1 MNVFL
6 EIATRLGG
14 ADGGE
19 IVHRGFEK
27 FGNIVFD
34 LLAQAGVLES
44 LAQICLFNVCESATQ
59 RTFHNVVVHH
69 CSARESGNVA
79 GVPHGIVPAAREQ

>member
-6 EIATRLGG
+6 EVATRLGG

-19 IVHRGFEK
+19 IVRRGFEK

-34 LLAQAGVLES
+34 LPAQAGFLRASRRSVFS
-44 LAQICLFNVCESATQ
+44 MWVNPPPSGHFTTSSFTIAGLANRGMSRACRTAPFQRLF
-59 RTFHNVVVHH
+59 
-69 CSARESGNVA
+69 
-79 GVPHGIVPAAREQ
+79 

>member
-6 EIATRLGG
+6 EVATRLGG

-27 FGNIVFD
+27 FGNMKFGNIVFD
-34 LLAQAGVLES
+34 LLA
-44 LAQICLFNVCESATQ
+44 
-59 RTFHNVVVHH
+59 
-69 CSARESGNVA
+69 
-79 GVPHGIVPAAREQ
+79 

>member
-6 EIATRLGG
+6 EVATRLGG

-19 IVHRGFEK
+19 IVRRGFEK

-34 LLAQAGVLES
+34 LPAQG
-44 LAQICLFNVCESATQ
+44 F
-59 RTFHNVVVHH
+59 
-69 CSARESGNVA
+69 
-79 GVPHGIVPAAREQ
+79 